1 MTRTETATNDSSTES
16 PSRPSRRKRWVAA
29 ASCVGLVAAIA
40 GGGYWWHSTRV
51 PNLTRV
57 EAWTRYIE
65 LIEGGKYDEAL
76 SYSPHLQGPHGNG
89 DSIEF
94 LSDAAHAHAP
104 SKVSFEGRA
113 APNNPSEIEGTVRFN
128 ASRSDAHYFNMH
140 FDETRRRNGQLGM
153 WKIDDSSYGSMTT
166 LIDTDGLR
174 SIRVGDVMVS
184 NPQGWYY
191 LFPGS
196 YRMEA
201 TPKNPDYWT
210 INYEHPLADGAGEIR
225 TNFATRAFTIEPSE
239 KLTQWIQ
246 TESEAFAA
254 SCRTGTPDPA
264 RQRTCG
270 ALAFSTEP
278 LDLVNDPPF
287 IGPLE
292 NKRFARKV
300 GTGPSMSPAFSTVW
314 SFTLIVGT
322 GPTDPNAGKKLPQAA
337 SYECRIDFA
346 YDGATPTLECTLDK

>member
-1 MTRTETATNDSSTES
+1 MAHTETATNDSVTES
-16 PSRPSRRKRWVAA
+16 SPRPSRRKRRVAA

-40 GGGYWWHSTRV
+40 GGGYWSNYV
-51 PNLTRV
+51 YLSDLTALD
-57 EAWTRYIE
+57 AWNRYMD
-65 LIEGGKYDEAL
+65 LVKDGKYDEAL
-76 SYSPHLQGPHGNG
+76 SYSPYLQGPHGNG

-174 SIRVGDVMVS
+174 SIRIGDVMVS

-201 TPKNPDYWT
+201 TPQ
-210 INYEHPLADGAGEIR
+210 
-225 TNFATRAFTIEPSE
+225 EPRLLDDQLRPPPVYVHHRLRLRRRNANARVHSE
-239 KLTQWIQ
+239 
-246 TESEAFAA
+246 
-254 SCRTGTPDPA
+254 
-264 RQRTCG
+264 
-270 ALAFSTEP
+270 
-278 LDLVNDPPF
+278 
-287 IGPLE
+287 
-292 NKRFARKV
+292 
-300 GTGPSMSPAFSTVW
+300 
-314 SFTLIVGT
+314 
-322 GPTDPNAGKKLPQAA
+322 
-337 SYECRIDFA
+337 
-346 YDGATPTLECTLDK
+346 

>member
-40 GGGYWWHSTRV
+40 EGGYWWHSTRV

-65 LIEGGKYDEAL
+65 LIEGSKYDEAL

-196 YRMEA
+196 YRIEA
-201 TPKNPDYWT
+201 TPKNPAYWT
-210 INYEHPLADGAGEIR
+210 INYEHPR
-225 TNFATRAFTIEPSE
+225 FTC
-239 KLTQWIQ
+239 T
-246 TESEAFAA
+246 
-254 SCRTGTPDPA
+254 
-264 RQRTCG
+264 
-270 ALAFSTEP
+270 
-278 LDLVNDPPF
+278 
-287 IGPLE
+287 
-292 NKRFARKV
+292 
-300 GTGPSMSPAFSTVW
+300 
-314 SFTLIVGT
+314 
-322 GPTDPNAGKKLPQAA
+322 
-337 SYECRIDFA
+337 IDFA
-346 YDGATPTLECTLDK
+346 YDGATPTMECALDK

>member
-1 MTRTETATNDSSTES
+1 MAHTETATNDSVTES
-16 PSRPSRRKRWVAA
+16 SPRPSRRKRRVAA

-65 LIEGGKYDEAL
+65 LIEGGKYDEAQRYFPEQAPL
-76 SYSPHLQGPHGNG
+76 FDGE
-89 DSIEF
+89 DSRDF
-94 LSDAAHAHAP
+94 LTDAAHAHAP

-174 SIRVGDVMVS
+174 SIRIGDVMVS

-196 YRMEA
+196 YRIEA
-201 TPKNPDYWT
+201 TPKNPAYWT
-210 INYEHPLADGAGEIR
+210 INYEHPR
-225 TNFATRAFTIEPSE
+225 FTC
-239 KLTQWIQ
+239 T
-246 TESEAFAA
+246 
-254 SCRTGTPDPA
+254 
-264 RQRTCG
+264 
-270 ALAFSTEP
+270 
-278 LDLVNDPPF
+278 
-287 IGPLE
+287 
-292 NKRFARKV
+292 
-300 GTGPSMSPAFSTVW
+300 
-314 SFTLIVGT
+314 
-322 GPTDPNAGKKLPQAA
+322 
-337 SYECRIDFA
+337 IDFA
-346 YDGATPTLECTLDK
+346 YDGATPTMECALDK